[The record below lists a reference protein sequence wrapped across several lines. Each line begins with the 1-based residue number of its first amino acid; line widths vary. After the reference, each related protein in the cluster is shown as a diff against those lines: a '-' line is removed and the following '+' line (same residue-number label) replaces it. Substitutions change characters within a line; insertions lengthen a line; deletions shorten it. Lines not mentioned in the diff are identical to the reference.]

1 MEWKKVKI
9 ITNRESLDALSD
21 ELAGIGIY
29 GIEITDKDDFK
40 EFLENNTKYW
50 DYVDEKLEELKNAD
64 TAITLYLSEDEEGE
78 EQFKALQT
86 MLERLKAKGGFGSL
100 EIITEDV
107 RDEDWSEN
115 WKKYFKPLEVGEK
128 ILIQP
133 EWQPAEKTDRIVFVI
148 NPGMSFGTGT
158 HDSTRFCIEEVE
170 KCLKK
175 GDSVLDLGCGS
186 GILSI
191 IALLLG
197 AERADAVDI
206 DPNCIETAY
215 SNLELNRIDRSR
227 YSVVAGDITADAELR
242 ASFGKYD
249 LVLANIVADVI
260 IALAPYVR
268 DFMKPDGKFICSGII
283 NERRAEV
290 EKALER
296 SGLLI
301 EEERS
306 SDEWTV
312 IRASAKE

>member
-128 ILIQP
+128 YLSSP
-133 EWQPAEKTDRIVFVI
+133 SGSPPRRR
-148 NPGMSFGTGT
+148 TG
-158 HDSTRFCIEEVE
+158 
-170 KCLKK
+170 
-175 GDSVLDLGCGS
+175 
-186 GILSI
+186 
-191 IALLLG
+191 
-197 AERADAVDI
+197 
-206 DPNCIETAY
+206 
-215 SNLELNRIDRSR
+215 
-227 YSVVAGDITADAELR
+227 
-242 ASFGKYD
+242 
-249 LVLANIVADVI
+249 
-260 IALAPYVR
+260 
-268 DFMKPDGKFICSGII
+268 
-283 NERRAEV
+283 
-290 EKALER
+290 
-296 SGLLI
+296 
-301 EEERS
+301 
-306 SDEWTV
+306 
-312 IRASAKE
+312 